1 MDQIKI
7 RMLGRFEILVNDKR
21 IDDQL
26 SKSKKGCTLIQ
37 YLLINRQE
45 AVPYTQ
51 LYEILWP
58 NEESANPE
66 SALKTLVSRMRVILS
81 NCSPGLGECINTVRG
96 AYRWVSLPGCEIDMF
111 EFERIAQALRETK
124 ELTPETREQFQR
136 IIDLYMGDLL
146 PGNSQENWVV
156 SRSVY
161 LQNLYISTVYLFLDL
176 LKETQDYEKIIRIC
190 RLALEVNAFDE
201 RLHLMLMD
209 ALVKTNRNNEAFMQY
224 KHATN
229 LHFRYLGVK
238 PPEGIQE
245 FYKQIIQTGR
255 VLDGNLDSIRNELI
269 DTDSAQGAFVCE
281 YAVFKEIY
289 NLQVRSLE
297 RSNTTMFL
305 GLVMVSSID
314 GQPIDPIK
322 LDDVMTLLQDVLR
335 KGLRRG
341 DTITHYTASQ
351 FALLLPIKSYDNG
364 KMIIERIK
372 RRFYKEYVNS
382 SIVLNYRI
390 GPITEEAPRPAAEP
404 EQPSP
409 EA

>member
-7 RMLGRFEILVNDKR
+7 RMLGRFEILVNDKQ

-37 YLLINRQE
+37 YLLISRQE

-81 NCSPGLGECINTVRG
+81 NCSAGLGECINTVRG
-96 AYRWVSLPGCEIDMF
+96 AYRWVSMPGCEIDMF
-111 EFERIAQALRETK
+111 EFERISQDLRDVK
-124 ELTPETREQFQR
+124 ELTPETREQFQQLM
-136 IIDLYMGDLL
+136 DLYMGDLL

-161 LQNLYISTVYLFLDL
+161 LQNLYITTVYQFLDL
-176 LKETQDYEKIIRIC
+176 LKEAQDYEEIIRIC

-245 FYKQIIQTGR
+245 FYKQIIQTGK
-255 VLDGNLDSIRNELI
+255 VLDGDIDSIRNELI
-269 DTDSAQGAFVCE
+269 DNDSAKGAFVCE

-314 GQPIDPIK
+314 GQPIDPMK

-364 KMIIERIK
+364 KMIMERLK
-372 RRFYKEYVNS
+372 RQFYKEYVNS

-390 GPITEEAPRPAAEP
+390 GPITEEAPRLTGEPDAAK
-404 EQPSP
+404 QN
-409 EA
+409 A